1 MWMLHFIPDNILHA
15 FVNIIFYA
23 GIVCTLLGFIFNFP
37 TLRPYRLIVQV
48 VGILLL
54 VSGVYFKGGYEAEQQ
69 WRDRVAAMQAKVDA
83 AEAAS
88 VAANTQIKTKIVT
101 KIKTIHDTKIVIKE
115 AIKEAAGKID
125 AECKV
130 APEAVIIL
138 NAAAQNKVPVLNLA
152 LPKEEV
158 K

>member
-1 MWMLHFIPDNILHA
+1 MLTFIPDSILLY
-15 FVNIIFYA
+15 FVNIILWS
-23 GIVCTLLGFIFNFP
+23 GIIASIVGFVFKFAP
-37 TLRPYRLIVQV
+37 LMPYRPMIQI

-54 VSGVYFKGGYEAEQQ
+54 SAGLYFKGGFEVETQ
-69 WRDRVAAMQAKVDA
+69 WRERVAAMQAKVDA

-88 VAANTQIKTKIVT
+88 VAANAQIKTKIVT

-115 AIKEAAGKID
+115 VIKEVAGKID
-125 AECKV
+125 ADCKV
-130 APEAVIIL
+130 APEAITIL
-138 NAAAQNKVPVLNLA
+138 NAAAHNKEPVLNLA

>member
-1 MWMLHFIPDNILHA
+1 MWMLHFIPDSILLY
-15 FVNIIFYA
+15 FVNIILWS
-23 GIVCTLLGFIFNFP
+23 GIIACLVGFVFNFAF
-37 TLRPYRLIVQV
+37 LRQYRLIVQV

-69 WRDRVAAMQAKVDA
+69 LRERVAAMQAKVDA

-88 VAANTQIKTKIVT
+88 VAANAQIKTKIVT

-115 AIKEAAGKID
+115 VIKEAAGKID

-130 APEAVIIL
+130 APEAITIL
-138 NAAAQNKVPVLNLA
+138 NSAAHNKEPVLQG
-152 LPKEEV
+152 EV